1 MQKKRSRFRREAP
14 PIGALLR
21 YQARIVRVVAEAR
34 GQRAMIESLDT
45 MGRTFISTVKWGS
58 LRELG
63 AQRKDDGCGTQPA
76 RSGAAQFLRM
86 SGISARRRLNGTPMG
101 HLEGQVKHPAQEEL
115 ISGTQLAGRSVPHTH

>member
-1 MQKKRSRFRREAP
+1 MEKKSSRIRREALCP

-45 MGRTFISTVKWGS
+45 TGRTFVSTVKWNS

-63 AQRKDDGCGTQPA
+63 AQL
-76 RSGAAQFLRM
+76 F
-86 SGISARRRLNGTPMG
+86 
-101 HLEGQVKHPAQEEL
+101 
-115 ISGTQLAGRSVPHTH
+115 